1 MARTFISSI
10 SVIFT
15 LILVAASVAFASESL
30 AQPQSTAQ
38 STPTPRV
45 RVAQPTRTYRSY
57 SVSPS
62 NQTRGDV
69 RRNGRHASDATWR
82 HAGAKPVG
90 HYNGGR

>member
-1 MARTFISSI
+1 MQGNFVSSI
-10 SVIFT
+10 SVIVT
-15 LILVAASVAFASESL
+15 LVIVVASAAFAQESP
-30 AQPQSTAQ
+30 AQPQAVAQ
-38 STPTPRV
+38 STPMPKV

-69 RRNGRHASDATWR
+69 RRNGQHASDATWR